1 MNFVDENI
9 HFLKAFFKS
18 PLHVGAISPSS
29 PELAREMVRDIFP
42 DENNAVLE
50 IGVGTGAITK
60 FLLPKLP
67 NTRSY
72 IGIEIDEGFVKIL
85 RKRFTNLLIVQGNAS
100 KASKIVQRARIKK
113 VGYIISSLPFASL
126 PKEGCEEILIEID
139 KFMQRGCV
147 FRTFQY
153 AHCYY
158 FPSAV
163 EFRKYMNSRYGRA
176 KRSSLIV
183 KNIPPAYILTWKTK

>member
-1 MNFVDENI
+1 MDFVDENI
-9 HFLKAFFKS
+9 HFLKAFLRN
-18 PLHVGAISPSS
+18 PLYVGAVLPSS
-29 PELAREMVRDIFP
+29 SGLARQMVEDIFP

-67 NTRSY
+67 NTQSY
-72 IGIEIDEGFVKIL
+72 IGIEIDKGFVRIL
-85 RKRFTNLLIVQGNAS
+85 RKRFANLLIVQGNANR
-100 KASKIVQRARIKK
+100 ASEIVRKARIKK
-113 VGYIISSLPFASL
+113 IGYIISSLPFASL
-126 PKEGCEEILIEID
+126 PKEVCEEILIEID

-158 FPSAV
+158 FPSAI
-163 EFRKYMNSRYGRA
+163 EFRKYMNSHYGRA

-183 KNIPPAYILTWKTK
+183 KNIPPAYILTWKTR